1 MKKLNLI
8 FILVFVASMG
18 GSVSATEFI
27 DTSNFIQ
34 IHSNSFSNEFLTTN
48 VPIFIPMSPTFFGPS
63 LPNQDINIDEN
74 DMGRNTNFDLPES
87 ENSFSESF
95 PVSIK
100 PVEEAIQIN
109 FSEPRYSISSKE
121 RALGFVQSEIKEY
134 AQHGA
139 PGAVGSPYEP
149 EWSIVT
155 VDPEPV
161 LIYTT
166 QGTPLYYDF
175 LILQSGNEVATIRV
189 SAPMTSDE
197 GIRIIRI
204 VRPALSVNFDESYKI
219 ALDLAREK
227 YPEAHIESGILVA
240 YTHPG
245 HPGVGFP
252 TLGFLITLKDL
263 ETGVTRKLIVNAY
276 YHEIA
281 QDVPAGLI
289 NPIKSVV

>member
-1 MKKLNLI
+1 MKKLNII

-27 DTSNFIQ
+27 ETSNFIQ

-63 LPNQDINIDEN
+63 LPNQDIHIDEN
-74 DMGRNTNFDLPES
+74 DIGRNTNFDLPES

-121 RALGFVQSEIKEY
+121 RALGFVQSEIIEY
-134 AQHGA
+134 AEHGA

-161 LIYTT
+161 LINTI
-166 QGTPLYYDF
+166 QGTPLFYDF
-175 LILQSGNEVATIRV
+175 FILQSGNEVATIRV
-189 SAPMTSDE
+189 SAPMTPDE
-197 GIRIIRI
+197 WTRIVRIIR
-204 VRPALSVNFDESYKI
+204 PAISVDLDESYRV
-219 ALDLAREK
+219 ALDLGGEK
-227 YPEAHIESGILVA
+227 YPESQFVSAILVQ
-240 YTHPG
+240 YIHPG
-245 HPGVGFP
+245 MGLPSLGYLV
-252 TLGFLITLKDL
+252 TLIDPSTGITQ
-263 ETGVTRKLIVNAY
+263 KLIVDAY